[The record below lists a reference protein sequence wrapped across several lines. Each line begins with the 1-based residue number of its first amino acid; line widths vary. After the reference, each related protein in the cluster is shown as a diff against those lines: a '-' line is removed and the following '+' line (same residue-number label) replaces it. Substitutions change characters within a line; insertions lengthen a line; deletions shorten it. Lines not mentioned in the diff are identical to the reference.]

1 MNQPLLTV
9 VIPIT
14 RMAGKLENL
23 NQTLKNAAQNDIQVI
38 LVHDIA
44 DADTSNQLIELTT
57 EYPRSKL
64 ILTEGVFGNPGD
76 ARNAGL
82 ELVSGQWFAFWD
94 SDDLPNVE
102 EFSSM
107 VASASMCGA
116 DIAIGGI
123 ETCSFGSESVRNS
136 FLAFPIESR
145 DSIFNFAQMPAFTR
159 MAFRNVKF
167 NRVKF
172 PGLSMGEDLVFLARS
187 RFLERNIYTH
197 PKCVYLYVLNF
208 PGQLT
213 SNSTRLMQVALIWE
227 HLYEESKKTA
237 GVMNRYI
244 TFQMLRNQ
252 LVTVKMS
259 HRLPLKKI
267 KWSLLHAIKNPLLSI
282 MTIFHILRN
291 QNLLER
297 KSEN

>member
-1 MNQPLLTV
+1 MNQPFLSV
-9 VIPIT
+9 VIPVT

-23 NQTLKNAAQNDIQVI
+23 KKTLKNAAQEDVQII

-44 DADTSNQLIELTT
+44 DANTSNELSRLAKENPQL
-57 EYPRSKL
+57 KL
-64 ILTEGVFGNPGD
+64 ILTESVFGNPGD

-82 ELVSGQWFAFWD
+82 EFASGEWFAFWD
-94 SDDLPNVE
+94 SDDLPAVQ

-107 VASASMCGA
+107 VAKASICGA

-123 ETCSFGSESVRNS
+123 QTCSFGSESVKS
-136 FLAFPIESR
+136 TFLAPPIESR
-145 DSIFNFAQMPAFTR
+145 DSVFDYAQMPAFTR
-159 MAFRNVKF
+159 MAFRNIEI

-187 RFLERNIYTH
+187 RFLERKIYIH

-213 SNSTRLMQVALIWE
+213 SDSTKLMQVSLIWE
-227 HLYEESKKTA
+227 YLYEEFKKTV
-237 GVMNRYI
+237 GVMNRYV

-252 LVTVKMS
+252 LVTLKKS
-259 HRLPLKKI
+259 RKLPLHVI
-267 KWSLLHAIKNPLLSI
+267 NWSLLRLIKNPFVTI
-282 MTIFHILRN
+282 MAISHILKN